1 MCYSYYYV
9 FFNILSV
16 KDRGISME
24 KRERYR
30 RYARKRIVRRSLKR
44 ISMVVIAIII
54 CLIGVKWFACK
65 DDVDAFYD
73 MNMDEI
79 ADGFYQEAGM
89 IESILDENEKM
100 MYSIHYPKFEQK
112 AINQDIK
119 KMINKLIKYT
129 NQQNQQAMNVSLEE
143 RGMLYMNYDSYLVGE
158 NIASVLFYI
167 ELNTP
172 RLANPE
178 TKIISKH
185 YDLSQGTVLS
195 DDDLFKGDYIKAIAD
210 YCMDDLSKQEEYQNM
225 LFDEEIKELIQPNK
239 KNYMNL
245 SLTSKGVL
253 VTFSKEQLF
262 SSFKACQVAVPYDY
276 LQEYLQFDY
285 QSETIVI
292 DKKPVNEIP
301 EVEAPVIDPNRPMI
315 ALTFDDGPNP
325 SSTNRIL
332 DVLAKYNSRA
342 TFFVVGNRLR
352 NYPETLQR
360 IVREQS
366 EIGSHTYNHK
376 SLNLLTTKEIQKEL
390 AGVDDYLKELLN
402 QDAATLR
409 PPYGAVN
416 DTVREAVNKPM
427 IYWSV
432 DTEDWKSR
440 NTDKIVQ
447 HVLAN
452 VKDGDIILFH
462 DLYDTTAAAIEI
474 LVPELIEQGYQIVTV
489 SEMFQAKGISLEPG
503 KVYYS
508 AR

>member
-1 MCYSYYYV
+1 
-9 FFNILSV
+9 
-16 KDRGISME
+16 ME

-30 RYARKRIVRRSLKR
+30 RYVRKRIFRRKLQR
-44 ISMVVIAIII
+44 TIMIVIAMII
-54 CLIGVKWFACK
+54 CLIGIKWFVNK
-65 DDVDAFYD
+65 DEVDAFYD
-73 MNMDEI
+73 VNTDESML
-79 ADGFYQEAGM
+79 GFYQEAGM

-100 MYSIHYPKFEQK
+100 MYSIHYPKFEQGD
-112 AINQDIK
+112 INRDIK
-119 KMINKLIKYT
+119 RMIKILIKDT
-129 NQQNQQAMNVSLEE
+129 NQQYQHDMNASFDE
-143 RGMLYMNYDSYLVGE
+143 RGMLYMNYDSYLVGK

-172 RLANPE
+172 RLANSE

-195 DDDLFKGDYIKAIAD
+195 DADLFKGDYIKAIAD
-210 YCMDDLSKQEEYQNM
+210 YCMDDLSKQEEYQK
-225 LFDEEIKELIQPNK
+225 LLSDEEVQKLIQPNK
-239 KNYMNL
+239 KNYKNL

-253 VTFSKEQLF
+253 VTFSKEQIF
-262 SSFKACQVAVPYDY
+262 STFKECQILIPYDY
-276 LQEYLQFDY
+276 LKEYLQFDY

-292 DKKPVNEIP
+292 DKKPVNEIS

-360 IVREQS
+360 IVCEQS

-402 QDAATLR
+402 QDAGTLR

-416 DTVREAVNKPM
+416 DTVREAVDKPM

-440 NTDKIVQ
+440 NTDKIVK
-447 HVLAN
+447 HVLENA
-452 VKDGDIILFH
+452 KDGDIILFH
-462 DLYDTTAAAIEI
+462 DLYDTTAAAIER
-474 LVPELIEQGYQIVTV
+474 LVPELIAQGYQIVTV